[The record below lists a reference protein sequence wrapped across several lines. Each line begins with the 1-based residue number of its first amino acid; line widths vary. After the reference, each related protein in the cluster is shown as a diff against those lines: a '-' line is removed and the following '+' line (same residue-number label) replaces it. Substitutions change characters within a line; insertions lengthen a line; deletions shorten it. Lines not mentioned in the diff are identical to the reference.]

1 MNAHGSF
8 LNMII
13 LYGHSKTHIKMFLLL
28 LIPALVNQKFLQGKK
43 QNLKKEIPLLT
54 AAGFADLGGDGASY
68 CDWDYGWVL
77 NICHRQVMLLYKQ
90 VIQHHIPEP
99 TVLH

>member
-43 QNLKKEIPLLT
+43 QNL
-54 AAGFADLGGDGASY
+54 
-68 CDWDYGWVL
+68 
-77 NICHRQVMLLYKQ
+77 
-90 VIQHHIPEP
+90 
-99 TVLH
+99 

>member
-1 MNAHGSF
+1 MATAKPTLRCF
-8 LNMII
+8 
-13 LYGHSKTHIKMFLLL
+13 FLL
-28 LIPALVNQKFLQGKK
+28 LIPALVKQKFLQGKK

-54 AAGFADLGGDGASY
+54 AAGFADLGSDGASY

-77 NICHRQVMLLYKQ
+77 NVCHRQVMLLYKQ
-90 VIQHHIPEP
+90 VIQPHIPEP